1 MIFDEVGK
9 RIIVLDSFFGCR
21 NIEIRILFFLPAS
34 ITKTHTHIYTLTYIH
49 VIDWS
54 GVRVMK
60 RERGS
65 DCVLARDR

>member
-1 MIFDEVGK
+1 MGK

-34 ITKTHTHIYTLTYIH
+34 ITKTHTHIHTYIH
-49 VIDWS
+49 TRNRLVGSACDEE
-54 GVRVMK
+54 